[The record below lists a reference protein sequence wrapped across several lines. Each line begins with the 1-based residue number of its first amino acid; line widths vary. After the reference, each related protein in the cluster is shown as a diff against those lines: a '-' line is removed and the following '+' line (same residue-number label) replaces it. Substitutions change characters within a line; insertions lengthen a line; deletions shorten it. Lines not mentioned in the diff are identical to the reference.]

1 MECPSCGGRTR
12 TLESRKAEGG
22 AAVRRR
28 RECLSADCGR
38 RFTTFERREREPAVV
53 IKRSGERQ
61 PFDRVK
67 LRASLM
73 GAAHKRPVSAVDVE
87 RLVDSIEG
95 EAELAGGE
103 IEAARV
109 GDLCLAG
116 LRELD
121 ANAWLQFL
129 TVYRELGDIESVR
142 AELERIEAA
151 PAGPALAGKSAEV
164 AGAS

>member
-1 MECPSCGGRTR
+1 MECPSCGSRTR

-28 RECLSADCGR
+28 RECTSKSCGR
-38 RFTTFERREREPAVV
+38 RFTSFERREREPSFV
-53 IKRSGERQ
+53 IKRAGERQ

-67 LRASLM
+67 LRASLLR
-73 GAAHKRPVSAVDVE
+73 AAHKRPVTPADIE
-87 RLVDSIEG
+87 RLVDSIER
-95 EAELAGGE
+95 EAEENGGE
-103 IEAARV
+103 IAAERV

-142 AELERIEAA
+142 AELERQKTTEV
-151 PAGPALAGKSAEV
+151 PAG
-164 AGAS
+164 